1 MRGTCNTVYI
11 EHVCEEPGQAL
22 EVSWHVSCIYAF
34 QDLAWS
40 VSADGGDGPVAKRP
54 HACMSDGC

>member
-22 EVSWHVSCIYAF
+22 EVSWHVSCICISRSG
-34 QDLAWS
+34 L
-40 VSADGGDGPVAKRP
+40 VSQLMEATVLLQRDRM
-54 HACMSDGC
+54 HA